1 MEEWIVQEVILL
13 RYGEIVLKGLNR
25 KAFEDKL
32 VRNIKKALRKERYKI
47 WRSQARIYI
56 EPLEGEEL
64 NTNQIIEKVIK
75 VFGIVSVSPAYKI
88 SPDMES
94 IYAAAEKCASE
105 ISGSKTFKV
114 ECRRGE
120 KSFPLT
126 SPEICREV
134 GGYILDRFS
143 NLSVDVINPDEKIN
157 VEIRENAY
165 VYSKIIPS
173 FGGMPIGTNGKAM
186 LLISGGI
193 DSPAAGW
200 MLGKRGVEIDAV
212 HFCSP
217 PYTGPKAK
225 EKVIELCK
233 IVSSYTGKMKLHIVP
248 FTDIQLELRDK
259 CPEEQLTILM
269 RRYMMRIAERIAK
282 NNDCSA
288 LVTGENIGQ
297 VASQTMQG
305 LCASDIVVEMPV
317 FRPLIAMDKNDI
329 VDIAK
334 KIGTFETSI
343 LPYEDCCTIFLPK
356 RPETKPKIEKLIL
369 SEKKINGE
377 ELIMKAIENM
387 EVIEI

>member
-1 MEEWIVQEVILL
+1 MQEVILL

-32 VRNIKKALRKERYKI
+32 VRNIKKALRNERYRI

-64 NTNQIIEKVIK
+64 NINQMTDKITKI
-75 VFGIVSVSPAYKI
+75 FGIVSVSPAYKVN
-88 SPDMES
+88 PDMES
-94 IYAAAEKCASE
+94 IYKAVEKCAGD

-114 ECRRGE
+114 ECKRGE

-143 NLSVDVINPDEKIN
+143 NLSVNVINPDGKIII
-157 VEIRENAY
+157 EIRENAY
-165 VYSKIIPS
+165 VYSRIIPS
-173 FGGMPIGTNGKAM
+173 FGGMPTGTNGKAL

-212 HFCSP
+212 HFYSP

-225 EKVIELCK
+225 EKVIELCR

-248 FTDIQLELRDK
+248 FTEIQIELRDK

-269 RRYMMRIAERIAK
+269 RRYMMRIAERIAV
-282 NNDCSA
+282 DTECSA
-288 LVTGENIGQ
+288 LITGENIGQ

-305 LCASDIVVEMPV
+305 LCASDAVVEMPV
-317 FRPLIAMDKNDI
+317 FRPLIALDKNDI
-329 VDIAK
+329 INIAK
-334 KIGTFETSI
+334 KIGTYETSI

-356 RPETKPKIEKLIL
+356 RPETKPKIEKLML
-369 SEKKINGE
+369 SENKIDGE
-377 ELIMKAIENM
+377 MLMKKAIENS
-387 EVIEI
+387 EIIEI

>member
-1 MEEWIVQEVILL
+1 VQEVILV

-25 KAFEDKL
+25 RVFEDKL
-32 VRNIKKALRKERYKI
+32 VRNIKKALRNERYKI

-56 EPLEGEEL
+56 EPFEGEDL
-64 NTNQIIEKVIK
+64 NIEQMIQKIIK

-88 SPDMES
+88 NSDMES
-94 IYAAAEKCASE
+94 IYAAVEKCASE
-105 ISGSKTFKV
+105 ISGSKSFKV
-114 ECRRGE
+114 ECKRGE

-134 GGYILDRFS
+134 GGYILDRFN
-143 NLSVDVINPDEKIN
+143 NLTVDVINPDKKISIE
-157 VEIRENAY
+157 VRENAY
-165 VYSKIIPS
+165 VYSKIVPS
-173 FGGMPIGTNGKAM
+173 FGGMPTGTNGKAM
-186 LLISGGI
+186 VLISGGI
-193 DSPAAGW
+193 DSPVAGW

-217 PYTGPKAK
+217 PYTGPKAR
-225 EKVIELCK
+225 EKVIDLCK
-233 IVSSYTGKMKLHIVP
+233 IVSSYTGKMNLHIVP
-248 FTDIQLELRDK
+248 FTDIQLELRDR

-282 NNDCSA
+282 DNECSA
-288 LVTGENIGQ
+288 LITGENLGQ
-297 VASQTMQG
+297 VASQTMHG
-305 LCASDIVVEMPV
+305 LCASDIVVQMPV
-317 FRPLIAMDKNDI
+317 FRPLIGMDKNDI

-356 RPETKPKIEKLIL
+356 RPETKPRIEKLLL

-377 ELIMKAIENM
+377 ELIEKAIESK
-387 EVIEI
+387 EIIEI

>member
-1 MEEWIVQEVILL
+1 MQEVILV

-25 KAFEDKL
+25 RVFEDKL
-32 VRNIKKALRKERYKI
+32 VRNIKKALRNERYKI

-56 EPLEGEEL
+56 EPFEGEDL
-64 NTNQIIEKVIK
+64 NIEQMIQKIIK

-88 SPDMES
+88 NSDMES
-94 IYAAAEKCASE
+94 IYAAVEKCASE
-105 ISGSKTFKV
+105 ISGSKSFKV
-114 ECRRGE
+114 ECKRGE

-134 GGYILDRFS
+134 GGYILDRFN
-143 NLSVDVINPDEKIN
+143 NLTVDVINPDKKISIE
-157 VEIRENAY
+157 VRENAY
-165 VYSKIIPS
+165 VYSKIVPS
-173 FGGMPIGTNGKAM
+173 FGGMPTGTNGKAM
-186 LLISGGI
+186 VLISGGI
-193 DSPAAGW
+193 DSPVAGW

-217 PYTGPKAK
+217 PYTGPKAR
-225 EKVIELCK
+225 EKVIDLCK
-233 IVSSYTGKMKLHIVP
+233 IVSSYTGKMNLHIVP
-248 FTDIQLELRDK
+248 FTDIQLELRDR

-282 NNDCSA
+282 DNECSA
-288 LVTGENIGQ
+288 LITGENLGQ
-297 VASQTMQG
+297 VASQTMHG
-305 LCASDIVVEMPV
+305 LCASDIVVQMPV
-317 FRPLIAMDKNDI
+317 FRPLIGMDKNDI

-356 RPETKPKIEKLIL
+356 RPETKPRIEKLLL

-377 ELIMKAIENM
+377 ELIEKAIESK
-387 EVIEI
+387 EIIEI